1 MAGPDPEPGA
11 SPRCRT
17 SPSPLSRARAARS
30 DAAQRAGTAPADARG
45 RWRALCLLA
54 LALVLTM
61 SPWFSATVV
70 LPQLRALHGFGDS
83 VGAWLTISVQ
93 LGFVLGAVGSAAMGL
108 ADRMPLR
115 VLVTGSAL
123 AVAACNALLLIAH
136 GPLQWLLLRMATGV
150 FLAGVYPPA
159 MKLVATWFVQGRGLA
174 LGVLIGA
181 ITVGSASPHL
191 LGALGGAQ
199 WQAVIVATS
208 LASLAGAMLIVAGV
222 REGPYPFP
230 KAPLRMADAA
240 ATLRNR
246 SVLLAMCGYFG
257 HMWELYAMWAWF
269 ASYARAALARQ
280 GSGLNA
286 AALTFVVI
294 ASGALGC
301 VLAGHAADRFGRAR
315 TAALAM
321 AVSAGCCVALPW
333 LFDGPGWLF
342 VAVAV
347 LWGISVI
354 ADSAQFSALVSEH
367 ADPRLV
373 GTALTLQVGLGYV
386 LTAATL
392 WGLPLLARGLGSW
405 QWTLLVLAPGPLL
418 GIWAMARLGAWRR
431 APATRR
437 P

>member
-1 MAGPDPEPGA
+1 MSQAAGVAA
-11 SPRCRT
+11 SP
-17 SPSPLSRARAARS
+17 AG
-30 DAAQRAGTAPADARG
+30 AQVEASG
-45 RWRALCLLA
+45 RWRALGVLA

-61 SPWFSATVV
+61 SPWFSATAV
-70 LPQLRALHGFGDS
+70 LPQLRALYDFGES
-83 VGAWLTISVQ
+83 VGAWLTIAVQ
-93 LGFVLGAVGSAAMGL
+93 LGFVLGAVGSAASGL

-115 VLVTGSAL
+115 TLVIGSAL
-123 AVAACNALLLIAH
+123 AVAVCNGLLLIAH
-136 GPLQWLLLRMATGV
+136 SPTQWLLLRVATGV

-159 MKLVATWFVQGRGLA
+159 MKLVATWFVRGRGLA

-181 ITVGSASPHL
+181 ITIGSASPHL

-208 LASLAGAMLIVAGV
+208 VATLTGAVLIAAGV
-222 REGPYPFP
+222 REGPFPFP
-230 KAPLRMADAA
+230 KAVFRIADAA

-246 SVLLAMCGYFG
+246 GVLLAMCGYFG

-269 ASYARAALARQ
+269 ATYARAALARQ
-280 GSGLNA
+280 ASGMNA
-286 AALTFVVI
+286 AALTFAVI

-301 VLAGHAADRFGRAR
+301 VLAGRAADRFGRAR

-321 AVSAGCCVALPW
+321 AVSAICCLVMPW
-333 LFDGPGWLF
+333 VFDGPGWLF
-342 VAVAV
+342 VMVGV
-347 LWGISVI
+347 VWGISVI

-367 ADPRLV
+367 ADPRFV

-392 WGLPLLARGLGSW
+392 WGLPLLARALGSW

-418 GIWAMARLGAWRR
+418 GIWAMARLGAWRPTP
-431 APATRR
+431 APSR
-437 P
+437 

>member
-1 MAGPDPEPGA
+1 MRE
-11 SPRCRT
+11 
-17 SPSPLSRARAARS
+17 
-30 DAAQRAGTAPADARG
+30 AQRAGLTPRDAAAEARG

-61 SPWFSATVV
+61 SPWFSATAV
-70 LPQLRALHGFGDS
+70 LPQLRARYGFGDS
-83 VGAWLTISVQ
+83 VGAWLTIAVQ
-93 LGFVLGAVGSAAMGL
+93 LGFVLGAVGSAATGL
-108 ADRMPLR
+108 ADRVPLR
-115 VLVTGSAL
+115 RLVLGSAV
-123 AVAACNALLLIAH
+123 AVALCNGLLLVAH
-136 GPLQWLLLRMATGV
+136 SPMQWLLLRMATGV
-150 FLAGVYPPA
+150 FLAGVYPPS
-159 MKLVATWFVQGRGLA
+159 MKLVATWFVRGRGLA

-181 ITVGSASPHL
+181 ITIGSASPHL

-199 WQAVIVATS
+199 WQAVIVVTSMAT
-208 LASLAGAMLIVAGV
+208 LAGATLIAAGV

-230 KAPLRMADAA
+230 TAVFRIADAA

-246 SVLLAMCGYFG
+246 GVLLAMCGYFG

-269 ASYARAALARQ
+269 ATYARAALARQ
-280 GSGLNA
+280 GSGMNA
-286 AALTFVVI
+286 AALTFAAI

-301 VLAGHAADRFGRAR
+301 VFAGLAADRFGRAR

-321 AVSAGCCVALPW
+321 AVSAACCLAVPW
-333 LFDGPGWLF
+333 AFAGPVWLF
-342 VAVAV
+342 VAVGV
-347 LWGISVI
+347 VWGISVI

-367 ADPRLV
+367 ADPRFV

-418 GIWAMARLGAWRR
+418 GIWAMSRLGAWRQTP
-431 APATRR
+431 APSQ
-437 P
+437 

>member
-1 MAGPDPEPGA
+1 MTSSQAQATSAQAA
-11 SPRCRT
+11 S
-17 SPSPLSRARAARS
+17 
-30 DAAQRAGTAPADARG
+30 G
-45 RWRALCLLA
+45 RWTALSVLA

-61 SPWFSATVV
+61 SPWFSATAV
-70 LPQLRALHGFGDS
+70 LPQLRALYGFGDS
-83 VGAWLTISVQ
+83 VGAWLTIAVQ
-93 LGFVLGAVGSAAMGL
+93 LGFVLGAVGSAASGL
-108 ADRMPLR
+108 ADRVPLR
-115 VLVTGSAL
+115 VLVIGSAL
-123 AVAACNALLLIAH
+123 AVAACNALLLVAH
-136 GPLQWLLLRMATGV
+136 SPTQWLLLRVATGV

-181 ITVGSASPHL
+181 ITIGSASPHL

-208 LASLAGAMLIVAGV
+208 AATLAGALLIAAGV
-222 REGPYPFP
+222 REGPFPFP
-230 KAPLRMADAA
+230 KAPFRLADAA

-246 SVLLAMCGYFG
+246 RVLLAMGGYFG

-269 ASYARAALARQ
+269 ATYARAALAEQ

-286 AALTFVVI
+286 AALTFAVI

-301 VLAGHAADRFGRAR
+301 VLAGRAADRFGRAR

-321 AVSAGCCVALPW
+321 MVSAACCVAMPW
-333 LFDGPGWLF
+333 VFDGPAWLF
-342 VAVAV
+342 VGVALV
-347 LWGISVI
+347 WGVSVI

-367 ADPRLV
+367 ADPRFV

-418 GIWAMARLGAWRR
+418 GIWAMAKLGAWRQ
-431 APATRR
+431 APEAPRR
-437 P
+437 

>member
-1 MAGPDPEPGA
+1 MSQAVVA
-11 SPRCRT
+11 N
-17 SPSPLSRARAARS
+17 
-30 DAAQRAGTAPADARG
+30 APAGAQLEAAG
-45 RWRALCLLA
+45 RWRALGVLA

-61 SPWFSATVV
+61 SPWFSATAV
-70 LPQLRALHGFGDS
+70 LPQLRALYGFGDS
-83 VGAWLTISVQ
+83 VGAWLTIAVQ
-93 LGFVLGAVGSAAMGL
+93 LGFVLGAVGSAASGL
-108 ADRMPLR
+108 ADRVPLR
-115 VLVTGSAL
+115 RLVIGSAL
-123 AVAACNALLLIAH
+123 AVAACNALLLVAH
-136 GPLQWLLLRMATGV
+136 SPAQWLLLRVATGV
-150 FLAGVYPPA
+150 FLAGVYPPS
-159 MKLVATWFVQGRGLA
+159 MKLVATWFVRGRGLA

-181 ITVGSASPHL
+181 ITIGSAAPHL

-208 LASLAGAMLIVAGV
+208 VATLAGALLIAFGV
-222 REGPYPFP
+222 HEGPYPFP
-230 KAPLRMADAA
+230 KAPFRIVDAT

-246 SVLLAMCGYFG
+246 GVLLAMCGYFG

-269 ASYARAALARQ
+269 ATYARAALARQ

-286 AALTFVVI
+286 AGLTFVVI

-301 VLAGHAADRFGRAR
+301 VVAGRVADRFGRAR

-321 AVSAGCCVALPW
+321 VVSAACCVVMPW
-333 LFDGPGWLF
+333 VFDGPVWLF
-342 VAVAV
+342 VAVGV

-367 ADPRLV
+367 ADPRFV

-405 QWTLLVLAPGPLL
+405 RWTLLVLAPGPLL
-418 GIWAMARLGAWRR
+418 GIWAMAKLGAWRQ
-431 APATRR
+431 APDALRR
-437 P
+437 